1 MPALGNRT
9 GRSTWSTRDAFVLP
23 RLLRRPARHLHRW
36 TSGEVEPPRFA
47 ALMASALL
55 IGASVVYGA
64 VVGGHMPGVVQ
75 SITARTGFAIED
87 IEIVGNRFTS
97 EIDIFQSVGLDGFT
111 SLIGFSAADARGRIA
126 QLPWV
131 ESVDVQKVYPS
142 TLAVTLVERVP
153 FAVWQQ
159 GNRLWVV
166 EENGR
171 VITPLARS
179 QHAELP
185 VIVGRGAE
193 DHAAEF
199 LKTMA
204 TYPEIASRTRAYIR
218 VADRRWDLRLRN
230 GTTVKLPATGYEKAL
245 AAVIEADRAQELFSR
260 DVTVVDMRLDGR
272 MVLKLTEAAME
283 QRQAMLKERLGRKY
297 VPEKRT

>member
-1 MPALGNRT
+1 
-9 GRSTWSTRDAFVLP
+9 
-23 RLLRRPARHLHRW
+23 
-36 TSGEVEPPRFA
+36 
-47 ALMASALL
+47 
-55 IGASVVYGA
+55 
-64 VVGGHMPGVVQ
+64 
-75 SITARTGFAIED
+75 
-87 IEIVGNRFTS
+87 
-97 EIDIFQSVGLDGFT
+97 
-111 SLIGFSAADARGRIA
+111 
-126 QLPWV
+126 
-131 ESVDVQKVYPS
+131 
-142 TLAVTLVERVP
+142 
-153 FAVWQQ
+153 
-159 GNRLWVV
+159 LWVI

-204 TYPEIASRTRAYIR
+204 AYPELASKTRAYIR

-230 GTTVKLPATGYEKAL
+230 GTTVKLPAGDYETAL
-245 AAVIEADRAQELFSR
+245 AAVVRADREQELFSR
-260 DVTVVDMRLDGR
+260 DVTVVDMRLADR

-283 QRQAMLKERLGRKY
+283 QRQAMLKERLGKKY